1 MNFAVLILYVL
12 IKINRNKA
20 MKNFMILGKYPVIEA
35 IKSKSERLLKVYILG
50 QNTKYLQNLNYSNFE
65 IVDKKFFKKIYKNQ
79 DIVHQGYAAKVS
91 QNSLDIKE
99 LSRTKNNI
107 VLLDNINDP
116 RNQGAIIRSCLAFN
130 VYDIIIEKKFF
141 KENNLSMH
149 IASSGAT
156 MKTRIYEVSN
166 LNNIIKVLKN
176 NNFFIYGFDNDGAY
190 SIDNYDFNKNKNVFI
205 FGSEGSGLRNNI
217 SDKCDAILKINI
229 NEDIDSLNVSN
240 ASAIALHEL
249 HKKNRP

>member
-1 MNFAVLILYVL
+1 
-12 IKINRNKA
+12 
-20 MKNFMILGKYPVIEA
+20 
-35 IKSKSERLLKVYILG
+35 
-50 QNTKYLQNLNYSNFE
+50 
-65 IVDKKFFKKIYKNQ
+65 
-79 DIVHQGYAAKVS
+79 
-91 QNSLDIKE
+91 
-99 LSRTKNNI
+99 
-107 VLLDNINDP
+107 
-116 RNQGAIIRSCLAFN
+116 
-130 VYDIIIEKKFF
+130 
-141 KENNLSMH
+141 MH

-229 NEDIDSLNVSN
+229 NKDIDSLNVSN
-240 ASAIALHEL
+240 ASAISLYEL

>member
-1 MNFAVLILYVL
+1 
-12 IKINRNKA
+12 

-99 LSRTKNNI
+99 LSRTNNNI

>member
-1 MNFAVLILYVL
+1 
-12 IKINRNKA
+12 

-50 QNTKYLQNLNYSNFE
+50 QNTKYLQTLNYTNFE

-91 QNSLDIKE
+91 QSSLDLKE
-99 LSRTKNNI
+99 LSRTNNNI

-116 RNQGAIIRSCLAFN
+116 RNQGAIIRNCLAFN
-130 VYDIIIEKKFF
+130 VYDIIIEKKFY
-141 KENNLSMH
+141 KEESLSMH

-156 MKTRIYEVSN
+156 MKTRVYEVSN
-166 LNNIIKVLKN
+166 LNNIIKILKN
-176 NNFFIYGFDNDGAY
+176 NNFFIYGFDNNGTF
-190 SIDNYDFNKNKNVFI
+190 SIDNYSFNKNKNVFI
-205 FGSEGSGLRNNI
+205 FGSEGSGLRKNI

-229 NEDIDSLNVSN
+229 NNDIDSLNVSN
-240 ASAIALHEL
+240 ASAISLYEL
-249 HKKNRP
+249 YKKNRP

>member
-1 MNFAVLILYVL
+1 
-12 IKINRNKA
+12 

-35 IKSKSERLLKVYILG
+35 IKSKSERLLKVYTLV
-50 QNTKYLQNLNYSNFE
+50 QNAKYLQTLNYSNFE

-91 QNSLDIKE
+91 QNSLDIKG
-99 LSRTKNNI
+99 LSRTDNNI

-130 VYDIIIEKKFF
+130 VYDIIIEKKFY
-141 KENNLSMH
+141 KEDNLSMH

-176 NNFFIYGFDNDGAY
+176 NNFFIYGFDNNGAY

-205 FGSEGSGLRNNI
+205 FGSEGSGLRKNI
-217 SDKCDAILKINI
+217 TDKCDAILKIDI
-229 NEDIDSLNVSN
+229 NNDIDSLNVSN
-240 ASAIALHEL
+240 ASAISLYEL
-249 HKKNRP
+249 YKKNRS

>member
-1 MNFAVLILYVL
+1 
-12 IKINRNKA
+12 

-35 IKSKSERLLKVYILG
+35 IKSKSKRLLKVYILG
-50 QNTKYLQNLNYSNFE
+50 QNTKYLQTLNYSNFE
-65 IVDKKFFKKIYKNQ
+65 IVDKKFFKKISKNQ

-91 QNSLDIKE
+91 QNSLDINE
-99 LSRTKNNI
+99 LSRTDNNI

-130 VYDIIIEKKFF
+130 VYDIIIEKKFY
-141 KENNLSMH
+141 KEDNLSMH

-176 NNFFIYGFDNDGAY
+176 NNFFIYGFDSNGTY
-190 SIDNYDFNKNKNVFI
+190 SIDNYNFNKNKNVFI
-205 FGSEGSGLRNNI
+205 FGSEGYGLRKNI
-217 SDKCDAILKINI
+217 SDKCDVILKIVI
-229 NEDIDSLNVSN
+229 NNDIDSLNVSN
-240 ASAIALHEL
+240 ASAISLYEL

>member
-1 MNFAVLILYVL
+1 
-12 IKINRNKA
+12 

>member
-1 MNFAVLILYVL
+1 
-12 IKINRNKA
+12 

-35 IKSKSERLLKVYILG
+35 IKSKSERLLKVYISS
-50 QNTKYLQNLNYSNFE
+50 QNTKYLQTLNYTNFE

-91 QNSLDIKE
+91 QSSLDLKE
-99 LSRTKNNI
+99 LSRTNNNI

-116 RNQGAIIRSCLAFN
+116 RNQGAIIRNCLAFN
-130 VYDIIIEKKFF
+130 VYDIIIEKKFY
-141 KENNLSMH
+141 KEDSLSMH

-176 NNFFIYGFDNDGAY
+176 NNFFIYGFDNNGKL
-190 SIDNYDFNKNKNVFI
+190 SIDDYDFNKNKNVFI
-205 FGSEGSGLRNNI
+205 FGSEGSGLRKNI
-217 SDKCDAILKINI
+217 SDKCDTILKINI
-229 NEDIDSLNVSN
+229 NNDIDSLNVSN
-240 ASAIALHEL
+240 ASAISLYEL
-249 HKKNRP
+249 YKKNRP

>member
-1 MNFAVLILYVL
+1 
-12 IKINRNKA
+12 

-50 QNTKYLQNLNYSNFE
+50 QNTKYLQTLNYTNFE

-91 QNSLDIKE
+91 QSSLDLKE
-99 LSRTKNNI
+99 LSRTNNNI

-116 RNQGAIIRSCLAFN
+116 RNQGAIIRNCLAFN
-130 VYDIIIEKKFF
+130 VYDIIIEKKFY
-141 KENNLSMH
+141 KEESLSMH

-176 NNFFIYGFDNDGAY
+176 NNFFIYGFDKNGTS
-190 SIDNYDFNKNKNVFI
+190 SIDKYDFNKNKNVFI
-205 FGSEGSGLRNNI
+205 FGSEGSGLRKNI
-217 SDKCDAILKINI
+217 SDKCNTILKINI
-229 NEDIDSLNVSN
+229 NNEIDSLNVSN
-240 ASAIALHEL
+240 ASAISLYEL
-249 HKKNRP
+249 YKKNRP